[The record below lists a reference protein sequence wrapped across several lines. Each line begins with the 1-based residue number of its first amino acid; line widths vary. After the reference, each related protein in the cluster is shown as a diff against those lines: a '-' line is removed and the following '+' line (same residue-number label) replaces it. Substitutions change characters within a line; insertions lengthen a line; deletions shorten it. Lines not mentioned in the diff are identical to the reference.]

1 MEPQGLSKAIYLA
14 HKSQIPSLASS
25 SQSLL
30 HEGNCGN
37 IGVAAQGTPG
47 ASAFHQPTAEW
58 RPNGNCKLPR
68 RKYLPAPTDGE
79 LHTLGSALA

>member
-14 HKSQIPSLASS
+14 HKNQISSFASHC
-25 SQSLL
+25 QSLL
-30 HEGNCGN
+30 LGMASWAT
-37 IGVAAQGTPG
+37 VATKGTRG

-58 RPNGNCKLPR
+58 RPNRNSKLLKQ
-68 RKYLPAPTDGE
+68 KYLPAPTDGE